1 MIAQARIPPSSFS
14 SILIHGRLRAGRRLS
29 SIIANDKTKDHGSS
43 LRPQTR
49 PRKLC
54 RCVTEA
60 TSSADP
66 CCCFSYS
73 CFIRSL
79 LVSYGVLVSLV
90 LYIHASTSCAQLASM
105 SSTRRAVKARATG
118 AHSATRLLLHSV
130 SWNPSHKTHSLAL
143 LMALRRKDRAR
154 ACASPLEN

>member
-1 MIAQARIPPSSFS
+1 MGGYAQADPYRASSQMTKP
-14 SILIHGRLRAGRRLS
+14 
-29 SIIANDKTKDHGSS
+29 KTTEVRCDRKPGHGSS
-43 LRPQTR
+43 AGALPRP
-49 PRKLC
+49 PALPIP
-54 RCVTEA
+54 A
-60 TSSADP
+60 
-66 CCCFSYS
+66 YS

-79 LVSYGVLVSLV
+79 LVSYCVLVSLV